1 MLDATLWF
9 AHHFENGW
17 ETSFWILGFG
27 HFLFPFLFLI
37 SRNVKRSR
45 IGLMFGAL
53 WLLVMHAVD
62 MQWLV
67 MPMASHGG
75 EHAHFGV
82 HIPEILCFVGIG
94 GAFFG
99 TWGYLMGKT
108 SIVPLKDP
116 YLKDSMKYEV
126 ALS

>member
-1 MLDATLWF
+1 
-9 AHHFENGW
+9 
-17 ETSFWILGFG
+17 
-27 HFLFPFLFLI
+27 
-37 SRNVKRSR
+37 
-45 IGLMFGAL
+45 
-53 WLLVMHAVD
+53 
-62 MQWLV
+62 
-67 MPMASHGG
+67 MASHGG